1 RTPMWFASI
10 NLVVNAVGSAVLFF
24 LFQRLG
30 WMPHVGIAI
39 ATTMAG
45 WINAGLL
52 MLALMRSG
60 DYRADRRLIRN
71 TWLILLASVVM
82 GLAIAGILPVM
93 NPYFAREAGRIVR
106 GASLAGLVAAG
117 ISSYAMMIVATGV
130 LRIDQLRRFMRR
142 AA

>member
-93 NPYFAREAGRIVR
+93 NPYFARAAGLIVR
-106 GASLAGLVAAG
+106 GASLARPGAAG
-117 ISSYAMMIVATGV
+117 IRCDALPGAATGYTS
-130 LRIDQLRRFMRR
+130 
-142 AA
+142 